1 MEFGD
6 IAVTGDVVPLENKFF
21 LKKILWL
28 INKILITYLKNQL
41 FVIKI
46 MVVIRCFQSQ

>member
-1 MEFGD
+1 MESGD

-21 LKKILWL
+21 FFFLWL